1 MASSR
6 DKDKPSQPQLDE
18 ERRRKADLEKQQDQH
33 DPGRERRQQGDN
45 PDDPSLERQQGF
57 NPDPVR

>member
-6 DKDKPSQPQLDE
+6 NKDKVKQPQLDE
-18 ERRRKADLEKQQDQH
+18 ERKRKADLEKQRQQY
-33 DPGRERRQQGDN
+33 DPGRSRQQSGDN
-45 PDDPSLERQQGF
+45 PDDPGVERQQGF